1 MSNGEAER
9 IWSYIEQSVGQ
20 IMGALDGL
28 DAEELNWRPP
38 GPETNSLFVLA
49 THIVGAIDETLLGV
63 LCGQPYSRDRDSE
76 FVASDATAGAP
87 VARWERLRAELAER
101 LAALSDEELAE
112 PRRHPRRGEMSGR
125 DLLIM
130 IVQHAAEHAGHAEL
144 TRQLIEERRGSC
156 VDQA

>member
-9 IWSYIEQSVGQ
+9 IWSYIEHSVGQ

-38 GPETNSLFVLA
+38 GEETNSLFVLA

-63 LCGQPYSRDRDSE
+63 LCGQPWSRDRDSE

-87 VARWERLRAELAER
+87 VERWEALRAELAER
-101 LAALSDEELAE
+101 LAALSEEELAGQ
-112 PRRHPRRGEMSGR
+112 RRHPRRGELSGR

-144 TRQLIEERRGSC
+144 TRQLIEARRGSS
-156 VDQA
+156 VDRA